1 MEAPA
6 LAHQFVVQLDN
17 HPGNAAQLGRVLRGR
32 GLEIQHVECFGEGPT
47 FCMVVT
53 PADDEAARGVIGG
66 LGFAYIEGA
75 PIVVEVEAEG
85 GVADARRRLE
95 EAGVKV
101 TGTLEIGRRAGLV
114 EVAFCVDSQE
124 SARRALGTASEHPA
138 VVIA

>member
-1 MEAPA
+1 M
-6 LAHQFVVQLDN
+6 AHQFVVQLDN
-17 HPGNAAQLGRVLRGR
+17 HPGEAAQLGRVLRGR

-53 PADDEAARGVIGG
+53 PADDEAARGVIAG

-85 GVADARRRLE
+85 GVADAAKRLAD
-95 EAGVKV
+95 AGVKV
-101 TGTLEIGRRAGLV
+101 TGSLEIGRRAGLV

-124 SARRALGTASEHPA
+124 SARRALGMASEHPA